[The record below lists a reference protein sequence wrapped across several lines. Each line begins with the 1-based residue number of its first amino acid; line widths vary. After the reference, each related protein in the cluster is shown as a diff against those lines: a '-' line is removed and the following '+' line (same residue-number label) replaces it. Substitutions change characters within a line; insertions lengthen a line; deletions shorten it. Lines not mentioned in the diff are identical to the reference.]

1 MPETLRFTKMHG
13 AGNDYIYFNCLEK
26 ELSDPAGVAVAL
38 SPRHHAVGADGIV
51 MICKSK
57 VADAKMRMFNADGS
71 EGKMCGN
78 AIRCVARYLS
88 ERVGGYPDE
97 LTVETLSGIKRLTI
111 NRNAD
116 GSFASVSV
124 EMGRAILEGRHIP
137 VEGNGLFVDYPIR
150 VLEKAWGITA
160 VSMGNPH
167 AVTFLYSTSR
177 LNQLKKSLKLP
188 ANDSFFFLPVKD
200 QRDLELN
207 LPEYYLRCRNL
218 ERIGPIFENHPF
230 FPDRVNTE
238 FVRWISDNELEMR
251 VWERGSGETFAC
263 GTGACASVV
272 AACITGR
279 CRLDTPVTVHMRGGD
294 LSVTCRS
301 DLTVLMTGGA
311 EFVFEGTC
319 NYPL

>member
-13 AGNDYIYFNCLEK
+13 AGNDYVYFNCLEK

-111 NRNAD
+111 NRNAN

-137 VEGNGLFVDYPIR
+137 VDADGLIRDYPLLVGR
-150 VLEKAWGITA
+150 KTWDITA

-167 AVTFLYSTSR
+167 AVTFVSDTRR
-177 LNQLKKSLKLP
+177 LN
-188 ANDSFFFLPVKD
+188 
-200 QRDLELN
+200 LEK
-207 LPEYYLRCRNL
+207 
-218 ERIGPIFENHPF
+218 IGPQFENHPF

-238 FVRWISDNELEMR
+238 FVKPVSDGEIEMR

-279 CRLDTPVTVHMRGGD
+279 CAFDSPVTVHLRGGD

-301 DLTVLMTGGA
+301 DLTVEMTGGA
-311 EFVFEGTC
+311 EFVFDGTC
-319 NYPL
+319 TYPL